1 MNGRTDTAT
10 GSVESAESVE
20 VESCRACP
28 HPVAD
33 HSTLDLRFCA
43 ATVSMSRDRGC
54 ICGPVTGRATAP
66 RARLG

>member
-1 MNGRTDTAT
+1 MSECTVAVDTAEPAAAD
-10 GSVESAESVE
+10 G
-20 VESCRACP
+20 CPACP
-28 HPVAD
+28 HPLSD
-33 HSTLDLRFCA
+33 HSALDTRFCA